1 MDYYLV
7 LGATNSVL
15 DYANLYV
22 DELAAAESALKFAG
36 DTELPAARSV
46 INTDIAGVNRRAL
59 YLPLAVDE
67 DKIRAGVFIV
77 VCSVP
82 YLHRTTRARVF
93 YDEQEAKN
101 EVRSFN
107 AAVSRA
113 SCHAYLFTFFTD

>member
-15 DYANLYV
+15 DYANLCV
-22 DELAAAESALKFAG
+22 NELAAVESALQFIDAAG
-36 DTELPAARSV
+36 SLAARTV
-46 INTDIAGVNRRAL
+46 ISTDIDGVNRRAL
-59 YLPLAVDE
+59 YLPLAIDE
-67 DKIRAGVFIV
+67 DKIRTGVFIV

-82 YLHRTTRARVF
+82 YLHRATRAQVF

-113 SCHAYLFTFFTD
+113 ACHAYLFTFGAD